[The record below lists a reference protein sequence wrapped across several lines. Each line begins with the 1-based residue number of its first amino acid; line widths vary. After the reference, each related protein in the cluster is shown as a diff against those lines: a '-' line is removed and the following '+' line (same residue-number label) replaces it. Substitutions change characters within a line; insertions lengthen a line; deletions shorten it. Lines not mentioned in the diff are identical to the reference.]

1 MNEVSR
7 YAHVNIDGL
16 VVNVSLWDGE
26 TPYDAGEGITLVN
39 VDDTPCGPG
48 WTVVD
53 GEFVAP
59 PEPEEEEPEE
69 DIPS

>member
-1 MNEVSR
+1 MR
-7 YAHVNIDGL
+7 YAQIIDGT
-16 VVNVSLWDGE
+16 VINVIVWDGE
-26 TPYDAGEGITLVN
+26 TDLGLDGELVN

-59 PEPEEEEPEE
+59 PEPDDEL
-69 DIPS
+69 DG

>member
-1 MNEVSR
+1 MR
-7 YAHVNIDGL
+7 YAQIIDGV
-16 VVNVSLWDGE
+16 VVNVILWDGE
-26 TPYDAGEGITLVN
+26 TDLGLDGELVN

-59 PEPEEEEPEE
+59 PDPPEEALESAP
-69 DIPS
+69 

>member
-1 MNEVSR
+1 MK
-7 YAHVNIDGL
+7 YAQIIDGT
-16 VVNVSLWDGE
+16 VVNVIVWDGE
-26 TPYDAGEGITLVN
+26 TDLGLDGELVN

-59 PEPEEEEPEE
+59 PEPEEEE
-69 DIPS
+69 

>member
-1 MNEVSR
+1 MR
-7 YAHVNIDGL
+7 YAHIIDGT
-16 VVNVSLWDGE
+16 VVNVIVWDGE
-26 TPYDAGEGITLVN
+26 TDLGLDGELVN

-53 GEFVAP
+53 GEFIAP
-59 PEPEEEEPEE
+59 PEPEEE

>member
-1 MNEVSR
+1 MK
-7 YAHVNIDGL
+7 YAHIIDGV
-16 VVNVSLWDGE
+16 VVNVIVWDGE
-26 TPYDAGEGITLVN
+26 TDLGLDGELVN

-59 PEPEEEEPEE
+59 PEPEEEE
-69 DIPS
+69 